1 LTAGELSIGLMPTFT
16 RAAREVFHANRKL
29 TCYPAAITMS
39 KAETMEKTPPM
50 SRAEA
55 RALIANCVLFR
66 GLGALQRDEIVTRAR
81 VRSYAAGD
89 TIFVMGS
96 QHESMMAVVSGTVKI
111 SVPTADG
118 REIVLAILQPDEVF
132 GEIAMLDGK
141 ERSADAIAMTDCDL
155 VVLERRDVMSFLER
169 HPEAWPALV
178 GVLCARLRDT
188 DQHLVEVALLPLP
201 VRLAKALLR
210 AATQHDG
217 GARVPLSQRELGN
230 MVGATRERVNKCFHQ
245 WQRAGIVD
253 VDRRAITILDRS
265 ALEALA
271 DQG

>member
-1 LTAGELSIGLMPTFT
+1 
-16 RAAREVFHANRKL
+16 
-29 TCYPAAITMS
+29 MS
-39 KAETMEKTPPM
+39 KTESLEKTMPM

-55 RALIANCVLFR
+55 RALIADCVLFR
-66 GLGALQRDEIVTRAR
+66 GLGASQRDELVARAQ

-96 QHESMMAVVSGTVKI
+96 QHESMMAVLDGTVKI

-141 ERSADAIAMTDCDL
+141 ERSADATAMTDCDL
-155 VVLERRDVMSFLER
+155 VVLERRDVMAFLAR

-188 DQHLVEVALLPLP
+188 DQHLVEVALLSLP
-201 VRLAKALLR
+201 IRLAKALLR
-210 AATQHDG
+210 AATADDSSG
-217 GARVPLSQRELGN
+217 RVPLSQRDLGN
-230 MVGATRERVNKCFHQ
+230 MVGATRERVNKCIRQ
-245 WQRAGIVD
+245 WQRAGFVG
-253 VDRRAITILDRS
+253 VDRRAITILDRP
-265 ALEALA
+265 ALEAIA
-271 DQG
+271 EQG